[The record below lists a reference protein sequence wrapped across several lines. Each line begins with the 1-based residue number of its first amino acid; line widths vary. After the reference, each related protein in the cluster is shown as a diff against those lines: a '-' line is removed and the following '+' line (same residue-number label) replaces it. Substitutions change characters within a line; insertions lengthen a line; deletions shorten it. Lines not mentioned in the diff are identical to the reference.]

1 MSKRNKKNQAKSRP
15 QKVAKKAL
23 APIYQRQMPL
33 TAKVIVA
40 LVIGLIGLFLYAPS
54 HDYEFVYDD
63 DAVIKDNRYV
73 KSGTD
78 GLGKIWTTSYFMG
91 MNEAINARAFR
102 PIPLTTLALEV
113 EFLDNKPATAFEQ
126 KNWTPNPAIYHRTNL
141 IFYGLT
147 GFFLFFFLARMLKDY
162 HYLLAIIVTLLFVLH
177 PIHVEVIA
185 NIKSRDTLLGFL
197 NFAIAGWFLL
207 KSVDSRKMTYLI
219 PSILFYFLALFSK
232 EEVITFLA
240 IIPAML
246 YFFRE
251 IDWKKIVLY
260 TTPFLVAVII
270 YLMIRS
276 EIVGGLNAGV
286 KLNILDN
293 SLLAT
298 NGFAERSA
306 SNLQVLGYYLLHT
319 IFPHPLISD
328 YSYSTL
334 PNINWNTWQPYAAL
348 VANLGLVAAMFYGLR
363 KKALYS
369 FGILYYFATVSI
381 FTSLIITNVSAYND
395 RFLYS
400 PVLGIMLVIGWGLY
414 QLMKVKDEEGKFS
427 LPITSVLSKNILPIA
442 IAVVLAVLG
451 IWKVSSHL
459 PMWENRFVLFKHDME
474 LCPNNA
480 RLLKN
485 HGGSLARLA
494 MKEPRGSA
502 KRKELAKEGVEV
514 LTRALDIYERIPT
527 GWVHL
532 ANCHTFLNDYTK
544 AEAAYRKA
552 LKFNPGNHSATV
564 NLANIMYRLG
574 KYQESVNMLE
584 ALPKLYFRKGDYNL
598 LSLAHEKAGN
608 NGKAAEYRKLAK

>member
-1 MSKRNKKNQAKSRP
+1 MSKRNTKKQAKPRP
-15 QKVAKKAL
+15 KQVAKKAL

-33 TAKVIVA
+33 TAKLITA

-54 HDYEFVYDD
+54 HNYEFVYDD

-78 GLGKIWTTSYFMG
+78 GLGKIWTTTYFMG
-91 MNEAINARAFR
+91 MNESINARAFR

-113 EFLDNKPATAFEQ
+113 EFLDNKPDTAFEQ

-141 IFYGLT
+141 LFYGLT
-147 GFFLFFFLARMLKDY
+147 GFFLFFFLARMFKDY
-162 HYLLAIIVTLLFVLH
+162 HYILPIIVTLLFVLH

-207 KSVDSRKMTYLI
+207 KSVDSRKMNYLI
-219 PSILFYFLALFSK
+219 PSLFFYFIALFSK

-240 IIPAML
+240 IIPAIL

-251 IDWKKIVLY
+251 MDWKKIVLY
-260 TTPFLVAVII
+260 TAPFLGAVVI
-270 YLMIRS
+270 YLIIRTN
-276 EIVGGLNAGV
+276 IVGGLNAGV
-286 KLNILDN
+286 KLGILDN

-298 NGFAERSA
+298 DGILERSA

-319 IFPHPLISD
+319 VFPHPLISD

-348 VANLGLVAAMFYGLR
+348 VTNLGLVAAMFHGLR
-363 KKALYS
+363 KKALYA

-400 PVLGIMLVIGWGLY
+400 PVLGIMIVIGWGLY
-414 QLMKVKDEEGKFS
+414 QLMTVKDEEGKFS
-427 LPITSVLSKNILPIA
+427 LPIVSVLSKNILPIG
-442 IAVVLAVLG
+442 IALILAALG

-459 PMWENRFVLFKHDME
+459 PKWENRFVLFEHDMK

-485 HGGSLARLA
+485 HGGSLSRLA
-494 MKEPRGSA
+494 LKELRGSE
-502 KRKELAKEGVEV
+502 KRRELATEGVEV

-527 GWVHL
+527 GWIHL
-532 ANCHTFLNDYTK
+532 ANCHVFLNENTK

-552 LKFNPGNHSATV
+552 LEFNPGNHYATV
-564 NLANIMYRLG
+564 NLANVMYRLR
-574 KYQESVNMLE
+574 KYQQAVNMLE
-584 ALPKLYFRKGDYNL
+584 ALPKLNFTKGDYNL

>member
-1 MSKRNKKNQAKSRP
+1 MSKRNTKKKAKSRP
-15 QKVAKKAL
+15 QKVVKKAL
-23 APIYQRQMPL
+23 TPLYQRQMPL
-33 TAKVIVA
+33 TAKIITA

-54 HDYEFVYDD
+54 HDYDFVYDD

-73 KSGTD
+73 KAGTD

-91 MNEAINARAFR
+91 MNESINARAFR

-113 EFLDNKPATAFEQ
+113 EFFDDKPATAFEQ
-126 KNWTPNPAIYHRTNL
+126 KNWTPNPAIYHKTNL
-141 IFYGLT
+141 LYYGLT

-162 HYLLAIIVTLLFVLH
+162 HYILPVIVTLLFVLH

-185 NIKSRDTLLGFL
+185 NIKSRDTMLGFL
-197 NFAIAGWFLL
+197 NFVIAGWFLL

-219 PSILFYFLALFSK
+219 PSLLFYFLALFSK

-240 IIPAML
+240 IIPVML

-251 IDWKKIVLY
+251 MDWKKIVLY
-260 TTPFLVAVII
+260 TAPFLGAVVI
-270 YLMIRS
+270 YLIVRS
-276 EIVGGLNAGV
+276 GIVGGLNAGV
-286 KLNILDN
+286 ELKILDN

-319 IFPHPLISD
+319 VFPHPLISD

-348 VANLGLVAAMFYGLR
+348 VANLTLVAAMFYGLR
-363 KKALYS
+363 KKALYA

-400 PVLGIMLVIGWGLY
+400 PVLGIMIVIGWGLY
-414 QLMKVKDEEGKFS
+414 QLMNVKDEKGKFS
-427 LPITSVLSKNILPIA
+427 LPISAIFSKNILPIA
-442 IAVVLAVLG
+442 IAGILAVLG

-459 PMWENRFVLFKHDME
+459 PMWENRFVLFGHDMN

-494 MKEPRGSA
+494 LKEPRGSE
-502 KRKELAKEGVEV
+502 KRKELAREGVEV

-532 ANCHTFLNDYTK
+532 ANCHTFLNDYNK

-552 LKFNPGNHSATV
+552 LEFNPGNHYATV

-584 ALPKLYFRKGDYNL
+584 ALPKLYFTKGDYNL

-608 NGKAAEYRKLAK
+608 SGKAAEYRKLAK